1 MGELAKKIFADAM
14 SLPDAERAELIREL
28 IESVDGAA
36 DPSAEQAWIDE
47 NVPQCGYC
55 QSGMLMSCAGAL
67 IAGHKGKEIMG
78 EIDNVCICGTYQRVK
93 TAVGSL

>member
-47 NVPQCGYC
+47 IEVRARRAVDGSTPGV
-55 QSGMLMSCAGAL
+55 AW
-67 IAGHKGKEIMG
+67 
-78 EIDNVCICGTYQRVK
+78 GTVK
-93 TAVGSL
+93 AELAARLKK